1 MYATLYDLIRDLLGL
16 QLPFLKIVNTF
27 GLLVAFSVAA
37 AYQVFQAEFKRRH
50 RLGEFPTFS
59 LLTVVGKP
67 FTVSDYLSSAV
78 LGFIMGHKLLYLI
91 LWPEA
96 AGQDPAGFLFS
107 SAGSPWLGLAVMS
120 IIVGLKF
127 REDRKQR
134 LPKPEERMSKVGP
147 EFFMGNITAMAL
159 IFGFLGAKLF
169 HIFEDWTNFTNDP
182 WGSIFSTG
190 GWTFYG
196 GLIGGGAAV
205 LIYCRRKGMSMLRV
219 LDVGAPGMMISYAL
233 GRLGCH
239 LSGDG
244 DWGVVNTTQAP
255 SWMPAWL
262 WSYDYPNNVI
272 DAGIPIPGCDAA
284 HCFRLEAPVFPTPLY
299 EFIAGMLLFAV
310 IWYARKRFSVPGLL
324 FCLYMVLAGI
334 ERWLVET
341 IRVNTRY
348 EFLGMDF
355 SQAQLISVCLMLF
368 GVIGGWLLFRRH
380 RAGISA

>member
-205 LIYCRRKGMSMLRV
+205 LIYCRRKGMSCCV
-219 LDVGAPGMMISYAL
+219 Y
-233 GRLGCH
+233 
-239 LSGDG
+239 
-244 DWGVVNTTQAP
+244 
-255 SWMPAWL
+255 WM
-262 WSYDYPNNVI
+262 
-272 DAGIPIPGCDAA
+272 
-284 HCFRLEAPVFPTPLY
+284 
-299 EFIAGMLLFAV
+299 
-310 IWYARKRFSVPGLL
+310 
-324 FCLYMVLAGI
+324 
-334 ERWLVET
+334 
-341 IRVNTRY
+341 
-348 EFLGMDF
+348 
-355 SQAQLISVCLMLF
+355 
-368 GVIGGWLLFRRH
+368 
-380 RAGISA
+380 